1 MNFSEFNS
9 FNAGTSLTL
18 TFALLIALILGGNS
32 LVIWQFRLVSGQTAR
47 LTGVNQQLLA
57 VQQLQEQCF
66 RFHMQL
72 DDIARSR
79 NASRFDTE
87 AQPSLRALLEQTK
100 RTRNMFTYLPPEIS
114 SDPLEAIDMTLPS
127 QVEGMIA
134 LAKSGDWDA
143 VSLRLSQ
150 QIQPMETRI
159 SALVAGI
166 NNEVNTRMI
175 QAVAD
180 MGRLENRILLI
191 VPTTMII
198 TFLLA
203 GFFGWS
209 TARRI
214 IELRMDERVQERTR
228 IARELH
234 DTLLQDVQGLILK
247 LDAIA
252 KRMPTSEPAREEIE
266 KTLDYADRVLAEG
279 RDRVR
284 NLRVYSVSDNE
295 LPAAFQRIAEE
306 LSPDRTATLKT
317 VVEGSVRELYPT
329 IQEECFLI
337 GREAISNA
345 LRHSEGSNIEVE
357 IIYDPREFRLRIRDD
372 GRGIDAEVLEKGARA
387 NHWGLQGMRERA
399 ERIGAELEVWSRVG
413 SGTEVQ
419 LTVPAAAAYRSAR
432 TKPADSQARI
442 PAEG

>member
-1 MNFSEFNS
+1 MKFSEFRS
-9 FNAGTSLTL
+9 FNASTSLTL
-18 TFALLIALILGGNS
+18 TFVLLIALILGGNS
-32 LVIWQFRLVSGQTAR
+32 LVIWQFRIVSGQTAR
-47 LTGVNQQLLA
+47 LTGVSQQLLA
-57 VQQLQEQCF
+57 VQQLQEQIF
-66 RFHMQL
+66 RFHTQL

-87 AQPSLRALLEQTK
+87 AQPSLRALLEQTQ
-100 RTRNMFTYLPPEIS
+100 RTRNTFAYLPPEIS

-143 VSLRLSQ
+143 VNLRLSH

-166 NNEVNTRMI
+166 DNEVNTRMT
-175 QAVAD
+175 QTVAD

-191 VPTTMII
+191 VPTTTIL

-252 KRMPTSEPAREEIE
+252 KRMPASDPAREEIE

-317 VVEGSVRELYPT
+317 VAEGSVRELYPT

-345 LRHSEGSNIEVE
+345 LKHSKGSNIEVE
-357 IIYDPREFRLRIRDD
+357 IIYDSREFRLRIRDD
-372 GRGIDAEVLEKGARA
+372 GLGIDAEILGKGARV

-419 LTVPAAAAYRSAR
+419 LTVPAATAYRSAR
-432 TKPADSQARI
+432 MKPTDSQARI
-442 PAEG
+442 PAER